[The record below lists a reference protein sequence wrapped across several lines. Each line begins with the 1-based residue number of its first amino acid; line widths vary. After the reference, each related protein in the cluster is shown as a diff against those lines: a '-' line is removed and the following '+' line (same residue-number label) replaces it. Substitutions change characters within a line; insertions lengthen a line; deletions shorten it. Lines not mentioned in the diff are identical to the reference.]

1 MKNKKL
7 ASLLLALLLLLAS
20 AAPCFAITPTDE
32 VLNYYV
38 LADVNEDGTVSLFY
52 HIEWKVLDD
61 QKYGPVDW
69 LKIGVAN
76 RHCSNITPITDNITD
91 IYYDYDYGDYVD
103 VYFDKSYYAGDV
115 VEFEFMLDQDY
126 LYSVDYEEVGY
137 TTFYFLPG
145 WFDDTPIDRQAI
157 YWNAD
162 KVHKWDM
169 GATTADGYLVWEFHP
184 EIGQTKGVMLTY
196 PNDAYGFDTTK
207 YGSWDKNY
215 DPGYDPGYEYDDDF
229 SLVNFFAGLFALII
243 GLTPLWIFIFIVR
256 AIKKAYQNSSGFA
269 SEKTTT
275 KITRTK
281 VEYYPNCPGCGAQ
294 RKEGQTTCEY
304 CGRSFIKSEE
314 ILKEEK
320 IKDEDK
326 EALKYKKKGEYAY
339 SSAPNTYVRVNVVH
353 VPVSTSHS
361 GGSGHRPGG
370 GSGSSGGSGRS
381 SSSHGSSSH
390 HSSCAH
396 SSCACACASCAC
408 ACACACAG
416 GGRAGCS
423 TKDFYNTKLKLKQL
437 ELKKK
442 RRKG

>member
-7 ASLLLALLLLLAS
+7 TGIILCLLLLVFS
-20 AAPCFAITPTDE
+20 AVPCFAVTPTDE
-32 VLNYYV
+32 VKNYYV
-38 LADVNEDGTVSLFY
+38 LADVNDDGTVSLFY

-69 LKIGVAN
+69 LKIGIANQNCDNIVAV
-76 RHCSNITPITDNITD
+76 SDNITD
-91 IYYDYDYGDYVD
+91 IYYTYDYGDYVY
-103 VYFDKSYYAGDV
+103 VYFDRSYYAGET
-115 VEFEFMLDQDY
+115 VEFEFMLDQDN
-126 LYSVDYEEVGY
+126 LYSVNYEEEGY

-145 WFDDTPIDRQAI
+145 WFDDTPIDREAI
-157 YWNAD
+157 YWNAE

-169 GATTADGYLVWEFHP
+169 GATNVDGYLAWEFHP
-184 EIGQTKGVMLTY
+184 EIGQTEGVMLSY

-215 DPGYDPGYEYDDDF
+215 QPPDHDNDFGLF
-229 SLVNFFAGLFALII
+229 SLIGGIFGIAFAL
-243 GLTPLWIFIFIVR
+243 LPLLVPFLVIR
-256 AIKKAYQNSSGFA
+256 AIIKAFKQSSGFA
-269 SEKTTT
+269 SGETKT
-275 KITRTK
+275 KVTRTK
-281 VEYYPNCPGCGAQ
+281 IEYYPNCPGCGAQ
-294 RKEGQTTCEY
+294 RKEGETTCEY

-314 ILKEEK
+314 VLKEEE

-339 SSAPNTYVRVNVVH
+339 SSIPNTYVRVNVVH
-353 VPVSTSHS
+353 VPVSTSS
-361 GGSGHRPGG
+361 SSRGSGRT
-370 GSGSSGGSGRS
+370 GSSSGRS
-381 SSSHGSSSH
+381 SSSHSSCA

-437 ELKKK
+437 EMKKK
-442 RRKG
+442 KGQ